1 MKKRLLYTFS
11 IMMLFAGFN
20 TAQET
25 SVRTEDIFPG
35 EISIKG
41 FNLSKDTD
49 VNVQGTFAVYDSWE
63 KNTFFYAWIIR
74 TSDRKVVWHLLN
86 DYDPDDE
93 GEHTFNK
100 EIKLSKGNYELY
112 YAGSYDYGT
121 EINNLGDLLD
131 KIFSGKSEKR
141 KRTRRDYFVE
151 VSASGGVLSQR
162 DPYDLADS
170 YTKNSIVSIKRV
182 GNYETIEKKFSL
194 SKDTKV
200 KIYGLGEGRGNSIY
214 DYAWIY
220 DPVRNEKVWQM
231 DPLRGRYAGGGE
243 KNLIYDDEITL
254 SKGNYILTYIT
265 DDSHSFGNWNVM
277 PPEDPQFWGVTL
289 FVENPSDLANIKEF
303 DESSIPEPI
312 ISINKVWDN
321 EYISQGFELKYDME
335 LRILCIG
342 EGDDSNL
349 SDFGWI
355 INADT
360 RSTIWDMN
368 SERTEN
374 AGGARKNRMVDE
386 TISLDKGKYIVFY
399 KTDDSHS
406 YEEWNSSPPFLKDKW
421 GITIWTV
428 NKSDEN
434 KVTLFSEK
442 DYKNENVVVQIT
454 RVRDD
459 EEIRRSF
466 SLKNDTRLRIMA
478 LGEGDRQGMFD
489 FGWIENAET
498 GRIVWDMTYRKT
510 THAGGAKKNRLFN
523 DVVILPAGDYNV
535 FFKTD
540 DSHSYHD
547 WNSRPPDDEEMYGIT
562 IYYEK

>member
-1 MKKRLLYTFS
+1 
-11 IMMLFAGFN
+11 
-20 TAQET
+20 
-25 SVRTEDIFPG
+25 
-35 EISIKG
+35 
-41 FNLSKDTD
+41 
-49 VNVQGTFAVYDSWE
+49 
-63 KNTFFYAWIIR
+63 
-74 TSDRKVVWHLLN
+74 
-86 DYDPDDE
+86 
-93 GEHTFNK
+93 
-100 EIKLSKGNYELY
+100 
-112 YAGSYDYGT
+112 
-121 EINNLGDLLD
+121 
-131 KIFSGKSEKR
+131 
-141 KRTRRDYFVE
+141 
-151 VSASGGVLSQR
+151 
-162 DPYDLADS
+162 
-170 YTKNSIVSIKRV
+170 
-182 GNYETIEKKFSL
+182 
-194 SKDTKV
+194 
-200 KIYGLGEGRGNSIY
+200 
-214 DYAWIY
+214 
-220 DPVRNEKVWQM
+220 M
-231 DPLRGRYAGGGE
+231 DPRRGRYAGGGE

-254 SKGNYILTYIT
+254 PKGNYILTYIT

-321 EYISQGFELKYDME
+321 EYISQGFELKTNMD

-349 SDFGWI
+349 SDYGWI

-406 YEEWNSSPPFLKDKW
+406 YEEWNSPPPFLKDKW

-523 DVVILPAGDYNV
+523 DVIILPAGDYNV